1 MEDRNA
7 AASRARLDPDGIGQA
22 LALTAEQA
30 ASAWKNGLA
39 TRLPQGARSVVI
51 AGMGGSA
58 LGPHIVTSAL
68 ADRLRVPVRIVNGY
82 DLPGDVGRNT
92 LVMLSSYSGTTEE
105 TLAALAVARKRKAK
119 LVGICA
125 GGPLAAALGRLKA
138 PTLVFDPRFNPGNRP
153 RLGLGYS
160 VFGVAALLHRAKA
173 LALSLPEATDAIRA
187 LRETVR
193 TVSPDV
199 PALRNVAKRLAA
211 RLAGKAVL
219 WIGAG
224 HLEGAVHAVTNMTN
238 ETGKHLAFWLPI
250 PELNHHFMEGL
261 GFPKTSVNN
270 FAAVLVRSRSYAP
283 RVAARFPLTADVF
296 RKNGVA
302 VEELKLTERAPL
314 AQAMEL
320 LMLGGHVAYFL
331 ALAHRVNPSPN
342 PWVDH
347 FKKAL
352 GPA

>member
-1 MEDRNA
+1 MEDVNSA
-7 AASRARLDPDGIGQA
+7 KLRARLDPDGVGQA

-30 ASAWKNGLA
+30 ASAWKAGLA
-39 TRLPQGARSVVI
+39 IRVPQGARSVVI

-68 ADRLRVPVRIVNGY
+68 SAKLRVPVRVVNGY
-82 DLPGDVGRNT
+82 NLPGDVDHNT

-105 TLAALAVARKRKAK
+105 TLTALKVARSRKAK

-125 GGPLAAALGRLKA
+125 GGPLAAALARLKA
-138 PTLVFDPRFNPGNRP
+138 PTLVFDSRFNPGNRP

-160 VFGVAALLHRAKA
+160 VFGVAALLSRAKA
-173 LALSLPEATDAIRA
+173 LTLSTVEVSDAIQA
-187 LRETVR
+187 LRNTVR

-211 RLAGKAVL
+211 QLVNKAIL
-219 WIGAG
+219 WSGAE
-224 HLEGAVHAVTNMTN
+224 HLEGTVHAVTNMTN
-238 ETGKHLAFWLPI
+238 ETGKHLAFWQPI

-261 GFPKTSVNN
+261 GFPKTSVQHL
-270 FAAVLVRSRSYAP
+270 AAVLVRSNLYTP

-314 AQAMEL
+314 SQAMEL
-320 LMLGGHVAYFL
+320 LMLGGHTAYFL
-331 ALAHRVNPSPN
+331 AMAHRVNPSPN

-352 GPA
+352 GPP